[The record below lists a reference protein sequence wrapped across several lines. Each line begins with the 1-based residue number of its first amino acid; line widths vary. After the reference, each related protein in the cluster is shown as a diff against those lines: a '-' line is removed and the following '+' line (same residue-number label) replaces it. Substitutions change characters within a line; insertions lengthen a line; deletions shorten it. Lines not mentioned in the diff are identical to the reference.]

1 MTIRLVTRLRGLLRR
16 SRAATELDEELQF
29 HLQHEIEANVA
40 RGMSAGEARRVA
52 LRDLGGLMQTRE
64 AVRDVRSLWIESVWR
79 DTRHAMRAL
88 IAAPS
93 FSLVVVAVL
102 TLTIAASASVFSVV
116 DAVVLRPLPYDDPDR
131 LVGISEPTRQ
141 NVLPTRGDLLV
152 SPQEFFDWRDRQD
165 VFAGLAA
172 SAWTEISVKAAGE
185 DFPERLS
192 ARWVTANYFD
202 VLGRTPLLG
211 RPFTADNE
219 VPGRNHVAL
228 ISHQLWQR
236 RFGGDRSVIG
246 KQLPGQLA
254 AFDVIGV
261 MPSDFRDPDDTAE
274 GVQVWIPFVPDP
286 DARIRGNSFGYFLR
300 VVARLRDGV
309 SIEHAQSRMNGIMTD
324 LAVDYPRW
332 VKGRVARVE
341 SLHASVTRGVRTW
354 MLMLLGAVACVL
366 LIGTVNLANL
376 MLARGWVR
384 RQELA
389 VRAAL
394 GASRAALAR
403 VLIVESLILSTT
415 GAVLGAAVAWLS
427 VGYLRSSLP
436 SELPRAGDV
445 AIDARVLAVTMGLS
459 VAIGLVLG
467 LVPVRQFVGAAAST
481 VLVGQQR
488 SVSADRAA
496 VRLRGWLVVAE
507 VAIAA
512 VLLVG
517 AALFASSFMRVTR
530 VDLGLDYHNVLTLRL
545 RPLVRPTDVNPG
557 QAPLLRTLDR
567 VRAIPGVEVVALGG
581 NGLPLRGDLLTED
594 FSIPGGVADGDMALN
609 QVTPDYFRALRI
621 PVRNGRVFS
630 DADVNT
636 GQKVV
641 ILNEL
646 AARRLF
652 GTNALGK
659 TMRWSNYGDRT
670 VVGIVGD
677 IRYDGPEEPT
687 RPQAFVPI
695 VQTRQFAAT
704 LIVRTTPGT
713 ASSLLPAI
721 GRVISEEYPAGAVA
735 PLNIETGTLEHYFGE
750 LVAQRRVNM
759 RLLGLFGLLGAVV
772 AGIGVYGVLAYLV
785 AQRTREIG
793 IRVALGAPRAAIV
806 RSVFVLTAKYAVAGL
821 AAGTL
826 AAWMFSRLVRG
837 LLFSVEPHDPAIYVV
852 VGLTIFGL
860 AALAALVPARRAAS
874 VDPIVALRCE

>member
-16 SRAATELDEELQF
+16 SRAAVELDEELQF
-29 HLQHEIEANVA
+29 HLEHEIEANVA
-40 RGMSAGEARRVA
+40 RGMSAAEARRVA
-52 LRDLGGLMQTRE
+52 LRDLGGLAQTRE
-64 AVRDVRSLWIESVWR
+64 AVRDVRSVWIEGLWR
-79 DTRHAMRAL
+79 DARHAVRAL
-88 IAAPS
+88 LAAPS
-93 FSLVVVAVL
+93 FSVVVVAVL
-102 TLTIAASASVFSVV
+102 TLTIAASASVFSIV
-116 DAVVLRPLPYDDPDR
+116 DAVVLRPLPYAHPDR
-131 LVGISEPTRQ
+131 LVAISEPPRQ
-141 NVLPTRGDLLV
+141 NLSPTRGDLFV

-172 SAWTEISVKAAGE
+172 SAWTEISVKASGE

-202 VLGRTPLLG
+202 VLGRMPLLG

-219 VPGRNHVAL
+219 VAGRNHVAV

-236 RFGGDRSVIG
+236 RFGGDRNVIG

-261 MPSDFRDPDDTAE
+261 MPPDFRDPDDTAE
-274 GVQVWIPFVPDP
+274 AVQVWIPLVPDP
-286 DARIRGNSFGYFLR
+286 GARVRGNSFSYFLR

-309 SIEHAQSRMNGIMTD
+309 SVERAQSRMNGIMAD

-332 VKGRVARVE
+332 VEGRVARVE
-341 SLHASVTRGVRTW
+341 SLHAAVTRGVRTW

-394 GASRAALAR
+394 GASRTALAR
-403 VLIVESLILSTT
+403 VLVVESLILSTT
-415 GAVLGAAVAWLS
+415 GAALGAGVAWLS

-459 VAIGLVLG
+459 VVIGLVLG
-467 LVPVRQFVGAAAST
+467 LMPARQFVGAAAST
-481 VLVGQQR
+481 VFIGQQR
-488 SVSADRAA
+488 SASADRAA
-496 VRLRGWLVVAE
+496 VRLRCWLVVAE
-507 VAIAA
+507 VALAA

-517 AALFASSFMRVTR
+517 AALFATSFLRVTR
-530 VDLGLDYHNVLTLRL
+530 VDLGLDYHDVLTLRL
-545 RPLVRPTDVNPG
+545 RPLVRPTDANPG
-557 QAPLLRTLDR
+557 QGPLLRTLDH
-567 VRAIPGVEVVALGG
+567 VRAIPGVEVAALGG

-594 FSIPGGVADGDMALN
+594 FSIPGGADGDIALN

-621 PVRNGRVFS
+621 PVRSGRGFS

-636 GQKVV
+636 GQQVV

-652 GTNALGK
+652 GGNALGK
-659 TMRWSNYGDRT
+659 TMRWSNSSERT

-687 RPQAFVPI
+687 RPQAFIPL
-695 VQTRQFAAT
+695 VQTKKIAAT
-704 LIVRTTPGT
+704 LIVRTTPGAT
-713 ASSLLPAI
+713 SALLPAI
-721 GRVISEEYPAGAVA
+721 GRVISEEYPAGSVA

-759 RLLGLFGLLGAVV
+759 RLLGLFGLLGALV

-793 IRVALGAPRAAIV
+793 IRVALGARRAAIV
-806 RSVFVLTAKYAVAGL
+806 RSVLALTAKYVGAGL

-826 AAWMFSRLVRG
+826 SAWIFSTLVRG
-837 LLFSVEPHDPAIYVV
+837 LLFSIEPHDPAIYVV
-852 VGLTIFGL
+852 VGVTIFGL